1 MEKIKEFYLVEVNKY
16 GEESPLMQNYSNGFV
31 RGASP
36 NTAYKFQEKEQVMQA
51 CKVQNML
58 ATILNNGTK
67 TYFVEQ
73 NIEREMY
80 DEKGEVYVKGEVQD
94 V

>member
-36 NTAYKFQEKEQVMQA
+36 NTAYKFQEKEQVMQV
-51 CKVQNML
+51 CNVQNML

-73 NIEREMY
+73 NIEREMF
-80 DEKGEVYVKGEVQD
+80 DEHGELHVKEETQTD
-94 V
+94 

>member
-1 MEKIKEFYLVEVNKY
+1 MERIKEFYLVEVNKY
-16 GEESPLMQNYSNGFV
+16 GEESALMQNYSNGFT
-31 RGASP
+31 RGGTP
-36 NTAYKFQEKEQVMQA
+36 NNAYKFQEKEQVMQA

-80 DEKGEVYVKGEVQD
+80 DENGEVYVKDEMQEV
-94 V
+94 

>member
-1 MEKIKEFYLVEVNKY
+1 MEKIKEFYLLEVNKY

-36 NTAYKFQEKEQVMQA
+36 NTAYKFQEKEQVMQV

-73 NIEREMY
+73 NIEREMF
-80 DEKGEVYVKGEVQD
+80 DEHGELHVKEETQTD
-94 V
+94 